1 MSNSFFCS
9 HREVVVHPHLTQY
22 FDIIAYHK
30 EFIILFTCMYKE
42 IYLSKEYIAQYVYS
56 SKKNTLFIKYSVLMK
71 IVKLQILCLD
81 CI

>member
-42 IYLSKEYIAQYVYS
+42 IYLSIEYIAQYVYS
-56 SKKNTLFIKYSVLMK
+56 SKKTPSLSNF
-71 IVKLQILCLD
+71 LC
-81 CI
+81 

>member
-1 MSNSFFCS
+1 M
-9 HREVVVHPHLTQY
+9 VHPHLTQY

-56 SKKNTLFIKYSVLMK
+56 LFIKFSVLMK
-71 IVKLQILCLD
+71 IVKLQNLCLD